1 MFIYG
6 FSIEMNES
14 QFGFA
19 TTSTASH
26 VINDQIFTRSHLL
39 FVFGS
44 LPIIAVFLLAAELAG
59 NLSKVGVALKQWMAG
74 LVIVGMVVTLIGM
87 GTWVFSTAGNQANW
101 APGSIGQILYIL
113 GQALI
118 LVGAVIEL
126 FIPPSLTAV
135 EDTDAERRAGALAR
149 LAAAEGE
156 AASPAG
162 PDGGHPIPI
171 RT

>member
-1 MFIYG
+1 
-6 FSIEMNES
+6 
-14 QFGFA
+14 
-19 TTSTASH
+19 
-26 VINDQIFTRSHLL
+26 
-39 FVFGS
+39 
-44 LPIIAVFLLAAELAG
+44 
-59 NLSKVGVALKQWMAG
+59 
-74 LVIVGMVVTLIGM
+74 VGMVVTLIGM

-126 FIPPSLTAV
+126 FIPPSLAAA
-135 EDTDAERRAGALAR
+135 EDTDAERRAGALALAR
-149 LAAAEGE
+149 LAVGEGT
-156 AASPAG
+156 ATSPAG